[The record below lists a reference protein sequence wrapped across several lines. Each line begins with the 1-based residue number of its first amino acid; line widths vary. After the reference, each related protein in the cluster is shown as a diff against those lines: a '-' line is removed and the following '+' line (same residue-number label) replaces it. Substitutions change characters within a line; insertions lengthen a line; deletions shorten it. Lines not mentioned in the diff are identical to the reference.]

1 MSHPVLIWSGPEK
14 IAWRAVYFALQEVGE
29 EYYFSNHNGYARC
42 KGEALAG
49 EPRAIEVWAMYVAK
63 RMTG

>member
-1 MSHPVLIWSGPEK
+1 MTWSTKECL
-14 IAWRAVYFALQEVGE
+14 AWTATYFMLQAEGR
-29 EYYFSNHNGYARC
+29 EYYFSNRSGLLRC
-42 KGEALAG
+42 MDEALAG